1 VWKKENPS
9 SLPDPTDLVVFFLED
24 NSGMTSIVSV
34 GGKLQEE
41 NRPTSQDVGTAVVD
55 AANVASDVKKQPTCG
70 EKELSLLTNIKT
82 MEPLSTEDPSLSL
95 PYRTLALVPLR
106 SAAFLKNSKQQQPLE
121 AKQFPIVLGRTN
133 LSQWWYQ
140 SCNCQQYYCRLH
152 CRPVAQN
159 IGSLSKVMI
168 QIDTKGTAHIVGKN
182 PHLVNILSPE
192 CSNSNGSGNDNSN
205 SNKKT
210 TESNFDEKEE
220 NKDVHQQIILRLR
233 DILSIGRRDREPWM
247 RFQVVENTAASTNAT
262 AATTNRNNDKKII
275 NNADVD
281 DGRPKTN
288 GVTGKVGI
296 KQEIPVL
303 TIPTPPTQNERQ
315 AKIQTQTRQTV
326 GASGNTNTA
335 ATQQRSDHRDFQ
347 LPEWITTT
355 TTKNTTG
362 KRNKSSSSYYN
373 DYGITDT
380 NQQQHHQDMVETLTK
395 AAAAAG
401 AAADASEREKP
412 KKQYQQNS
420 DNNKNSYYNYYHNS
434 NYEADSSAAQ
444 RKRRRQTTSS
454 FAPYHNSTSSYNNKT
469 VIRSAED
476 LFNNGSSR
484 RGGRIHLVVQDYET
498 SARLVQATR
507 RGKSEKLAKATNQD
521 KYNGDGN
528 NVLNDNFCQRCARS
542 DRNFIGKP
550 KEVTMNSAA
559 AVAVQGNCDGT
570 GNRVQQQQQQSESMG
585 LLSKNYAAALLGVT
599 NNVKTDLPPHGNQ
612 AL

>member
-1 VWKKENPS
+1 
-9 SLPDPTDLVVFFLED
+9 
-24 NSGMTSIVSV
+24 MTSIISV

-41 NRPTSQDVGTAVVD
+41 NRPTSQDVDTVVVD
-55 AANVASDVKKQPTCG
+55 NVANVASDEQKQ
-70 EKELSLLTNIKT
+70 LIKT
-82 MEPLSTEDPSLSL
+82 MQPLSTEDPSLLL
-95 PYRTLALVPLR
+95 PYRTLALIPLL
-106 SAAFLKNSKQQQPLE
+106 STALLKNSKKLQSLE

-159 IGSLSKVMI
+159 IGSLSKIMI

-401 AAADASEREKP
+401 ATADASEREKP
-412 KKQYQQNS
+412 KKQYQQGKNS
-420 DNNKNSYYNYYHNS
+420 DNNRSSYYNYYHNS

-444 RKRRRQTTSS
+444 RKRRRHTTSS

-507 RGKSEKLAKATNQD
+507 RGRSEKLAKATNQD

-528 NVLNDNFCQRCARS
+528 NELSDSFCQRCARS
-542 DRNFIGKP
+542 DRNFIGKST
-550 KEVTMNSAA
+550 EVRLNSAA

-570 GNRVQQQQQQSESMG
+570 GVRVKGTQQQQQQSESMG
-585 LLSKNYAAALLGVT
+585 LLSKNYAAALLGVA
-599 NNVKTDLPPHGNQ
+599 NNMKMDFPPHRNQ